1 MDEFKSGYI
10 RVTMDT
16 INYKNVCDYYNQNK
30 PDDWKP
36 IYNLDR
42 VEGGFCIDLENNY
55 HLDANDNIKQIR
67 WKNRKLLPH
76 SWCQSFNKEETYLL
90 YQTLW
95 NLYPQNENGPQ
106 VFLE

>member
-10 RVTMDT
+10 RVTMDN
-16 INYKNVCDYYNQNK
+16 ISYKNVCDYYNQNK

-36 IYNLDR
+36 IYKLDR
-42 VEGGFCIDLENNY
+42 VEGGFCIDVEKNY
-55 HLDANDNIKQIR
+55 HLDANDNIKQLR
-67 WKNRKLLPH
+67 WNNKKLLPY
-76 SWCQSFNKEETYLL
+76 SVYQKFNKEETYLL
-90 YQTLW
+90 YTTLW